1 MEYVTTAERMGIQK
15 GLEQAKEYITTA
27 ERMGIQKGLE
37 RGLHQGERTVL
48 LRQLERKFSVLPD
61 EYRKKI
67 QEADSAV
74 LLEWAVRLLDSQSLE
89 ELFSTNKL

>member
-15 GLEQAKEYITTA
+15 GES
-27 ERMGIQKGLE
+27 
-37 RGLHQGERTVL
+37 TVL
-48 LRQLERKFSVLPD
+48 LCLLERKFNVLPD

-89 ELFSTNKL
+89 ELFKSC